1 MIEAILAGALGA
13 AVGLV
18 MGLTGAG
25 GTIIAVPL
33 LVWGLGWSLPQA
45 APVALLAIAVGAGI
59 GTVRGLRERLVR
71 WRAALLIGA
80 AGLALAPLGL
90 WLSGRL
96 PHEALMG
103 LFAAVLFWVA
113 GRNLLSAWRGWRDPI
128 ALPDAEVL
136 PAVCPV
142 HPETGRFHW
151 TIRTGAIMGGI
162 GAGAGLLSGLLGV
175 GGGFVVLPALLRVS
189 RLSFSMCV
197 GTTLMVLA
205 VISGGTV
212 LMALLAGREFSWLA
226 ATPFVLGV
234 TVGLLAG
241 QRLAPQLPLQIA
253 QAVFALLAAGIGA
266 QLGWEALAEVLN
278 P

>member
-1 MIEAILAGALGA
+1 MIEAILAGAFGM

-25 GTIIAVPL
+25 GTIVAVPL
-33 LVWGLGWSLPQA
+33 LAWGLGWSLPQA
-45 APVALLAIAVGAGI
+45 APVALLAVAVGGGI
-59 GTVRGLRERLVR
+59 GTVRGLREGLVR

-96 PHEALMG
+96 SHQALAG
-103 LFAAVLFWVA
+103 VFAGVLLWVA
-113 GRNLLSAWRGWRDPI
+113 ARNLRSALHGWRDRL
-128 ALPDAEVL
+128 ALPAAEVL
-136 PAVCPV
+136 PAVCPI
-142 HPETGRFHW
+142 HPETRRFQW
-151 TIRTGAIMGGI
+151 TPRTAAVLGTI

-189 RLSFSMCV
+189 RLSFATCV
-197 GTTLMVLA
+197 ATTLMVLA

-212 LMALLAGREFSWLA
+212 LMALAAGREFSWLA
-226 ATPFVLGV
+226 AAPFVAGV
-234 TVGLLAG
+234 SVGLLAG
-241 QRLAPQLPLQIA
+241 RQLAPRLPLQVA
-253 QAVFALLAAGIGA
+253 QALFALLAAG
-266 QLGWEALAEVLN
+266 LGLQFGLEAV